1 MGISPQQFAEMQA
14 RVAKN
19 AKRKPAAVPVIP
31 KVISPE
37 ARLSMTKLALRPSEA
52 VEQLNKTE
60 AEFLVKLRA
69 DKWPWIGV
77 QAMKLRLASNKCTYT
92 PDFITVDDGVI
103 VAWEVKGFWRDD
115 ARVKI
120 KVAAKEYPFIRFVA
134 VTKTKSGWKEE
145 DFSP

>member
-1 MGISPQQFAEMQA
+1 MQA

-19 AKRKPAAVPVIP
+19 SARVAVIP
-31 KVISPE
+31 QVIASP
-37 ARLSMTKLALRPSEA
+37 ARIAMSKLALRPSEA
-52 VEQLNKTE
+52 IEQLNKTE

-77 QAMKLRLASNKCTYT
+77 QAVKLRLASNKCTYT